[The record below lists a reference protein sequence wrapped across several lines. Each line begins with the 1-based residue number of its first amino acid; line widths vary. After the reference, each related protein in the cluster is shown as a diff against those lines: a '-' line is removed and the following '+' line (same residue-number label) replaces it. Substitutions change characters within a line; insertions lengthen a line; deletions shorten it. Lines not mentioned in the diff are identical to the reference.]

1 MDQQEVIE
9 QITALGS
16 VDVLEA
22 DGDYYLFYDPKNGQ
36 PVEHLH
42 PFATLVTA
50 DRHDPASN
58 LDREGF
64 YRLNFGIARKTY
76 ESILGPRPS
85 WPKDGAMVVETGTDY
100 TALDKLMPHP
110 VYSPQSWMCVLNPT
124 KETFESLRPLL
135 TEAYERAAE
144 SHRKRSG

>member
-1 MDQQEVIE
+1 MDQQQVIE
-9 QITALGS
+9 QIAALGG

-22 DGDYYLFYDPKNGQ
+22 GGDYYLFYDPQDGR

-42 PFATLVTA
+42 PFATVVTA

-58 LDREGF
+58 LDREGV
-64 YRLNFGIARKTY
+64 YRLNFGVAKKTY

-85 WPKDGAMVVETGTDY
+85 WPKDGAMVVETGHDY
-100 TALDKLMPHP
+100 TALNKLMPHP
-110 VYSPQSWMCVLNPT
+110 VYSPQSWMCVLNPSE
-124 KETFESLRPLL
+124 ETFASLRPLL
-135 TEAYERAAE
+135 VEAYERAAE

>member
-1 MDQQEVIE
+1 VNQHEVIE
-9 QITALGS
+9 QVAALGG

-22 DGDYYLFYDPKNGQ
+22 GGDYYLFYDPRNGE
-36 PVEHLH
+36 PVEQLH

-58 LDREGF
+58 LDREGV
-64 YRLNFGIARKTY
+64 YRLNFGVSKKTY

-85 WPKDGAMVVETGTDY
+85 WPKDGAMVVETGYDY
-100 TALDKLMPHP
+100 TSLDKLMPHP
-110 VYSPQSWMCVLNPT
+110 VYSPQSWMCVLNPSE
-124 KETFESLRPLL
+124 ETFESLRPLL